1 MTQVMCHTLSYKRE
15 LLHFVH
21 TNTHR
26 HTLYTHWSQSRSVHC
41 SGRRRKMKL
50 IHDSILCLLH
60 LLLLAELFVPSSSR
74 PANPSSLCG
83 MLGPMIHQVEKLV
96 HFSKTLHGLSEDD
109 ELLNTVGNKLQDLP
123 HVQHTAAHF
132 NSLKLNESL
141 SQLFQFTQSFRL
153 HMDWLKTEKHNFSL
167 PSGTAED
174 ASTHLLLLSTHL
186 TTSLQRMGEDAP
198 RPPAPSLPV
207 VSSAFDVLQCSIEIS
222 ERLRVFGNWSKRVL
236 HHLRRLSRCRR
247 H

>member
-1 MTQVMCHTLSYKRE
+1 
-15 LLHFVH
+15 
-21 TNTHR
+21 
-26 HTLYTHWSQSRSVHC
+26 
-41 SGRRRKMKL
+41 
-50 IHDSILCLLH
+50 
-60 LLLLAELFVPSSSR
+60 
-74 PANPSSLCG
+74 
-83 MLGPMIHQVEKLV
+83 MIHQVEKLV
-96 HFSKTLHGLSEDD
+96 HVSKTLHGLSEDD

-198 RPPAPSLPV
+198 GRRPPPSL
-207 VSSAFDVLQCSIEIS
+207 SSPRPSTCSSVSIEIS